1 MPLETAYYPSQLN
14 PDWPLDG
21 DFVLQGDNHIRLIKA
36 VILSV
41 LGNVNG
47 PVTVT
52 AGELESIR
60 DRALKA
66 GDTYSGVHNFIGATV
81 NVPTQ
86 PPGTGNN
93 TAASTAFVVA
103 QTLGS
108 QLPGQAGQRGKV
120 IRTDGSLAA
129 WGDWMGPPALISANT
144 VADKRTTYYVDTA
157 AGAISITLPAT
168 PDPGDWVRVVDVA
181 DNAGQNGISMLRNGA
196 NIQGLAENL
205 LIDISSAQVLL
216 RYINSTSGWVIE

>member
-41 LGNVNG
+41 LGNVSG

-52 AGELESIR
+52 ADELESIR
-60 DRALKA
+60 NRALKG
-66 GDTYSGVHNFIGATV
+66 GDTYSGTHNFTSATV

-86 PPGTGNN
+86 PPGTGNS
-93 TAASTAFVVA
+93 TAASTAFVAA
-103 QTLGS
+103 QSFSS
-108 QLPGQAGQRGKV
+108 QLPAQAGQAGKV
-120 IRTDGSLAA
+120 IRTNGAA
-129 WGDWMGPPALISANT
+129 ASWGDWMGPPVLIAANT
-144 VADKRTTYYVDTA
+144 AADKRTTYYVNTA
-157 AGAISITLPAT
+157 GGAISITLPAA
-168 PDPGDWVRVVDVA
+168 PDAGDWVRIVDVA
-181 DNAGQNGISMLRNGA
+181 DNAGQNSISMLRNGA

-216 RYINSTSGWVIE
+216 RYINPTVGWVIE